1 MLEFWTTQQDV
12 VIVSNV
18 KAIELFNRRVI
29 VAKNAFAE
37 IVAWK
42 VAQPVLGSRH
52 GYKYRL
58 ALVVDGRCILRY
70 DNEAGKGDHKH
81 VGEREQPYIF
91 LTIEQLVADFFQDVM
106 RWRNENGNA

>member
-1 MLEFWTTQQDV
+1 MSQFH
-12 VIVSNV
+12 
-18 KAIELFNRRVI
+18 RRVI
-29 VAKNAFAE
+29 VTENAFAE

-42 VAQPVLGSRH
+42 VPQPDPGSTH

-58 ALVVDGRCILRY
+58 ALVLNGRYVLRY

-91 LTIEQLVADFFQDVM
+91 STIERLVADFFQDVM
-106 RWRNENGNA
+106 RWYNENGNA